1 MPFPCKYDQKHVKTS
16 KCYKKIKAKMSIMLI
31 SYFHHNK
38 PSIAVKLEMNKI
50 LIRLNE
56 AAFYN
61 I

>member
-1 MPFPCKYDQKHVKTS
+1 
-16 KCYKKIKAKMSIMLI
+16 MSIMLI

-50 LIRLNE
+50 VIRLNE

>member
-1 MPFPCKYDQKHVKTS
+1 
-16 KCYKKIKAKMSIMLI
+16 MLI

-38 PSIAVKLEMNKI
+38 PSIAVKFEMTKI

-56 AAFYN
+56 AAFHN